1 MSNIPTVQDCS
12 MCKLNVDEN
21 KIRKEI
27 EDRVRIE
34 EEKECSIECDSKLV
48 IGLTVI
54 ILIMFLYIL
63 IKQDKCSKQN

>member
-12 MCKLNVDEN
+12 MCKLNANE
-21 KIRKEI
+21 KKEI
-27 EDRVRIE
+27 EKKIQME
-34 EEKECSIECDSKLV
+34 EEIECTKECDSKIV

-63 IKQDKCSKQN
+63 IKQDKCKA